1 MAGRPPPDT
10 LATPGRTPREE
21 PSRSVGSFRDGLSE
35 PLGDPVIAAIEDA
48 LTLVTFSYARPR
60 RHDGL
65 LAQNAVPTS
74 WAAWRTQP
82 ALYALLDRVA
92 RSATG
97 RPSHLAAALGLSRST
112 VSHEL
117 RRLEDRGLIYRN
129 DFAVRQWR
137 GKVRP
142 IFAPTVQGYNALRQ
156 LRNVRRGAVA
166 AAVRDWPD
174 EDKLDLA
181 RLLRRLAV
189 EWAPSCTGA
198 PSTTGA
204 SAGHRR
210 RVSGR
215 CGTQSAV

>member
-1 MAGRPPPDT
+1 MPA
-10 LATPGRTPREE
+10 
-21 PSRSVGSFRDGLSE
+21 
-35 PLGDPVIAAIEDA
+35 
-48 LTLVTFSYARPR
+48 
-60 RHDGL
+60 
-65 LAQNAVPTS
+65 S

-92 RSATG
+92 RSTTG

-174 EDKLDLA
+174 EDKLRLA
-181 RLLRRLAV
+181 RLLRRLVAQW
-189 EWAPSCTGA
+189 EPPAPDDRRPAAPRHDGDSDGGVGGA
-198 PSTTGA
+198 HLGA
-204 SAGHRR
+204 RHGQPDQTLPGIA
-210 RVSGR
+210 
-215 CGTQSAV
+215 